1 MLKFFRKIRKNL
13 LIEGNFS
20 KYLLYALGEIILVVI
35 GILIALQIDNW
46 NSEKKDIEAEKGYL
60 TSLKGEFSINLTS
73 LENTMKENEDLIN
86 ALAKLSH
93 LFNQDTLKNISE
105 KEVAL
110 FLSPLA
116 KEVVYYPSRG
126 VTSDII
132 SSGNLK
138 LIRNN
143 ELRQKIASFDNTLKR
158 IENQE
163 KITLDLRNNIMQ
175 ITGQNGSFSILFAE
189 LENRPKE
196 ESSFRPKSNKQLFSI
211 LELENNLELYKQVT
225 QTTNYTFYAGLRK
238 DLKEILTMIEQELN

>member
-13 LIEGNFS
+13 LTEGNFS

-46 NSEKKDIEAEKGYL
+46 NSEKKDLKAERSYL
-60 TSLKGEFSINLTS
+60 TSLYGEFSTNLVN
-73 LENTMKENEDLIN
+73 LENSIKENDYLID
-86 ALAKLSH
+86 ALEKLSY
-93 LFNQDTLKNISE
+93 LFHPDTLENISE

-110 FLSPLA
+110 FLNPLG

-143 ELRQKIASFDNTLKR
+143 TLRQKIASFDNTLKR

-163 KITLDLRNNIMQ
+163 KITSDLRNNIMQ
-175 ITGQNGSFSILFAE
+175 ITGKNGSFSILFAE
-189 LENRPKE
+189 LENKPKE
-196 ESSFRPKSNKQLFSI
+196 ASSFRPKSNKQLFTI

-225 QTTNYTFYAGLRK
+225 QTTNDFFYEGLRK
-238 DLKEILTMIEQELN
+238 DIKEILTMIEQELN